1 MMQNIL
7 DERGEQ
13 TLWECVKKLRE
24 LGVPDSAILTLVCFM
39 DLDTLRKFITVVEAE
54 VTKN

>member
-7 DERGEQ
+7 DERSER